1 MTSSPKPKLL
11 EQVRQLLRRRHYSY
25 ATERTYIN
33 WIRRF
38 ILFHGKRHPSE
49 LGPEAIERF
58 LSHLAIEGNVAPAT
72 QNQALNALV
81 FLYREVLGSDV
92 GVMTGIEW
100 ARRRERI
107 PVVFSREEVA
117 QILAV
122 LPERQKLIASLLYG
136 CGLRLNECLRLRVKD
151 IDFTRSQIAVWDSKS
166 NKDRLVMLPVSI
178 RAELTAHLAKTRDLY
193 HEDRRANVAGVY
205 MPTALEAKYPDASQ
219 SWKWHWVFPSMNL
232 SRDPRTGILRRHHLY
247 PTILQRS
254 LRKALQ
260 ELRIEKH
267 STCHTF
273 RHSFATHLLE
283 AGTDIRTIQTLLGH
297 KDLETT
303 MVYTHVVGRGPTATK
318 SPLEDLKTPTN
329 AEVKVPEIQRPGAV
343 SAATV
348 RFAGISRMGQR
359 MLREVRNVLRFFVSA
374 RLRSKSLYTTTSPA
388 TGRAGPHRSELSS

>member
-1 MTSSPKPKLL
+1 MASSPKPKLL

-38 ILFHGKRHPSE
+38 ILFYGKRHPSK

-58 LSHLAIEGNVAPAT
+58 LSYLAIEGKVAPAT
-72 QNQALNALV
+72 QIQALNALV

-122 LPERQKLIASLLYG
+122 LPERQRLIASLLYG

-151 IDFTRSQIAVWDSKS
+151 IDFTRSQIAIWDSKS

-193 HEDRRANVAGVY
+193 HEDRSANVAGVY
-205 MPTALEAKYPDASQ
+205 MPTALEAKYPDASK
-219 SWKWHWVFPSMNL
+219 SWKWYWVFPSMNL
-232 SRDPRTGILRRHHLY
+232 ARDPRTGILRRHHLY
-247 PTILQRS
+247 PTILQHS
-254 LRKALQ
+254 LKKVLQ

-267 STCHTF
+267 ATCHTF

-318 SPLEDLKTPTN
+318 SPLEDLRMPTN
-329 AEVKVPEIQRPGAV
+329 AEVRVPVIETPVRV
-343 SAATV
+343 SATTA
-348 RFAGISRMGQR
+348 RFAGVSRMGQR
-359 MLREVRNVLRFFVSA
+359 MLSEARSLLRLLVA
-374 RLRSKSLYTTTSPA
+374 PCLRSKRQDTTTQPA
-388 TGRAGPHRSELSS
+388 TGGANNQRSQLPR